1 MHSYVLAKMSTQLLY
16 VVRGYV
22 CDFVHRHKTLFIY
35 DLVESTQWGAGL
47 LVTKYFTLVKLLFE
61 VRSFRYVTI
70 PNLTVPPLALVP
82 LSKMLYIRQGRIR
95 LQYFRVFFHFLFC
108 FTYPVYTSFVSP
120 CCSKPFTFCPSAG
133 GSALFMGRLA
143 RVCVCVRV
151 CVSACVCA
159 YMRMRVCVLQPL

>member
-1 MHSYVLAKMSTQLLY
+1 MRDSSVSVHLIYLNSKQYIYINMHSYVLAKMSTQLLY

-95 LQYFRVFFHFLFC
+95 LQYFRVFFHFFLF
-108 FTYPVYTSFVSP
+108 YLP
-120 CCSKPFTFCPSAG
+120 CLHIF
-133 GSALFMGRLA
+133 
-143 RVCVCVRV
+143 
-151 CVSACVCA
+151 CVSLL
-159 YMRMRVCVLQPL
+159 LQTIYFLP